1 MRPQLKWLRAK
12 CQALAIALFRWYH
25 HAAVR
30 FTNHSSLVT
39 HMTHQPLI
47 LITNDDGIASKGLR
61 GAAEACEPLGE
72 VLICAPAMQQ
82 SGTGRSMP
90 PTSEGRI
97 FPQDFLINGRTLTG
111 YAVEG
116 TPAQVVQHGMFEIA
130 ARPVDLVVSGINYGE
145 NLGEGVTV
153 SGTIGAV
160 LESASFKV
168 PSLAISLE
176 TSKEYHYS
184 LSDEID
190 FSSAAH
196 FLRLFVRR
204 TLEQGLPPH
213 TGILKIEIPSSAT
226 PQTEWR
232 WTRLSQVR
240 YFLPVKPHRR
250 KPDDPGPLGYE
261 AITSFDHVE
270 RDSDVWAV
278 RVDHVVSV
286 TPLSLDFTAP
296 IDLMTLPK

>member
-1 MRPQLKWLRAK
+1 
-12 CQALAIALFRWYH
+12 
-25 HAAVR
+25 
-30 FTNHSSLVT
+30 
-39 HMTHQPLI
+39 MTHQPLI
-47 LITNDDGIASKGLR
+47 LITNDDGIASKGILA
-61 GAAEACEPLGE
+61 AAEACAPLGE
-72 VLICAPAMQQ
+72 VLICAPLNQQ

-97 FPQDFLINGRTLTG
+97 FPRELIVAGRKMVG
-111 YAVEG
+111 YAIEG

-130 ARPVDLVVSGINYGE
+130 ERAVDLVVSGINYGE

-153 SGTIGAV
+153 SGTIGAA

-168 PSLAISLE
+168 PSIAISVE
-176 TSKEYHYS
+176 TAKEYHYS

-196 FLRLFVRR
+196 FLRFFAQR
-204 TLEQGLPPH
+204 TLERGLPPQ
-213 TGILKIEIPSSAT
+213 TGILKIEVPSTAT

-240 YFLPVKPHRR
+240 YFLPVRPHRR
-250 KPDDPGPLGYE
+250 RPDDPGPMGYE
-261 AITSFDHVE
+261 AIASFDHVE

-278 RVDHVVSV
+278 RVDRVVAV
-286 TPLSLDFTAP
+286 TPLTTDFTAP
-296 IDLMTLPK
+296 IDLTALPK

>member
-1 MRPQLKWLRAK
+1 
-12 CQALAIALFRWYH
+12 
-25 HAAVR
+25 
-30 FTNHSSLVT
+30 
-39 HMTHQPLI
+39 MTHSPLI
-47 LITNDDGIASKGLR
+47 LITNDDGIASKGIL
-61 GAAEACEPLGE
+61 AAAAACAPLGE
-72 VLICAPAMQQ
+72 VLICAPLHQQ

-97 FPQDFLINGRTLTG
+97 FPRALSAAGRAHAA

-130 ARPVDLVVSGINYGE
+130 GRPVDLVVSGINYGE
-145 NLGEGVTV
+145 NLGESVTV
-153 SGTIGAV
+153 SGTIGAA

-168 PSLAISLE
+168 PSIAISLE
-176 TSKEYHYS
+176 TSKEHHYS

-190 FSSAAH
+190 FSTAAH
-196 FLRLFVRR
+196 FLRFFARR
-204 TLEQGLPPH
+204 VLEQGLPPY
-213 TGILKIEIPSSAT
+213 TGLLKIEIPSTAT

-250 KPDDPGPLGYE
+250 RPDDPGPMGYE
-261 AITSFDHVE
+261 ALASFENVE

-278 RVDHVVSV
+278 RIDRVVAV
-286 TPLSLDFTAP
+286 TPLTTDFTAP
-296 IDLMTLPK
+296 IDLAALPK

>member
-1 MRPQLKWLRAK
+1 MIHK
-12 CQALAIALFRWYH
+12 
-25 HAAVR
+25 
-30 FTNHSSLVT
+30 
-39 HMTHQPLI
+39 PLI
-47 LITNDDGIASKGLR
+47 LVTNDDGIASKGLR

-72 VLICAPAMQQ
+72 VLICAPTMQQ

-130 ARPVDLVVSGINYGE
+130 ERPVDLVVSGINYGE

-196 FLRLFVRR
+196 FLRHFVRR

-226 PQTEWR
+226 PQTGWR

-250 KPDDPGPLGYE
+250 RPDDPGPMGYE
-261 AITSFDHVE
+261 AITSFEHVE

-278 RVDHVVSV
+278 RIDRVVAV
-286 TPLSLDFTAP
+286 TPLTTDFTAP
-296 IDLMTLPK
+296 VDLAALPR

>member
-1 MRPQLKWLRAK
+1 
-12 CQALAIALFRWYH
+12 
-25 HAAVR
+25 
-30 FTNHSSLVT
+30 
-39 HMTHQPLI
+39 MTHRPLI

-61 GAAEACEPLGE
+61 AAAEACDPLGE
-72 VLICAPAMQQ
+72 VLICAPTIQQ

-97 FPQDFLINGRTLTG
+97 FGRDLTINGRPITG

-116 TPAQVVQHGMFEIA
+116 TPAQVVQHGLFEIA
-130 ARPVDLVVSGINYGE
+130 DRPVDLVVSGINYGE

-153 SGTIGAV
+153 SGTVGAV

-176 TSKEYHYS
+176 TAKEHHYS

-196 FLRLFVRR
+196 FLRLFARR

-213 TGILKIEIPSSAT
+213 TGILKIEIPGTAT
-226 PQTEWR
+226 PQTDWR

-240 YFLPVKPHRR
+240 YFLPVRPHRR
-250 KPDDPGPLGYE
+250 RPDDPGPLGYE

-296 IDLMTLPK
+296 IDLTALPK

>member
-1 MRPQLKWLRAK
+1 MS
-12 CQALAIALFRWYH
+12 IACEGL
-25 HAAVR
+25 V
-30 FTNHSSLVT
+30 SLVLSLA
-39 HMTHQPLI
+39 MTKPLI
-47 LITNDDGIASKGLR
+47 LITNVDGIASIGLR
-61 GAAEACEPLGE
+61 AAAEACDPLGE
-72 VLICAPAMQQ
+72 VLICAPTVQQ

-97 FPQDFLINGRTLTG
+97 FPQDVAINGRTITG

-116 TPAQVVQHGMFEIA
+116 TPAQVVQHGLFEIA
-130 ARPVDLVVSGINYGE
+130 ERPVDLVVSGINYGE

-153 SGTIGAV
+153 SGTIGAA

-168 PSLAISLE
+168 PSIAISLE
-176 TSKEYHYS
+176 TSKEHHYS

-190 FSSAAH
+190 FSVAAH
-196 FLRLFVRR
+196 FLRFFVRR
-204 TLEQGLPPH
+204 ALEQGLPPH
-213 TGILKIEIPSSAT
+213 TGILKIEIPSTAT

-250 KPDDPGPLGYE
+250 RPDDPGAMGYE

-278 RVDHVVSV
+278 RIDRVVAV
-286 TPLSLDFTAP
+286 TPLTTDFTAP
-296 IDLMTLPK
+296 IDLAALPR

>member
-1 MRPQLKWLRAK
+1 
-12 CQALAIALFRWYH
+12 
-25 HAAVR
+25 
-30 FTNHSSLVT
+30 
-39 HMTHQPLI
+39 MTHQPLI

-61 GAAEACEPLGE
+61 CAAEACEPLGE
-72 VLICAPAMQQ
+72 VLICAPTVQQ

-90 PTSEGRI
+90 ATSEGRI
-97 FPQDFLINGRTLTG
+97 FSQDVLINGHTITG

-116 TPAQVVQHGMFEIA
+116 TPAQVVQHGLFEIA
-130 ARPVDLVVSGINYGE
+130 ERPVNLVVSGINYGE

-153 SGTIGAV
+153 SGTIGAT

-168 PSLAISLE
+168 PSIAISLE
-176 TSKEYHYS
+176 TRKEYHYS

-190 FSSAAH
+190 FSVAAY
-196 FLRLFVRR
+196 FLRVFARR
-204 TLEQGLPPH
+204 VLEQGLPPQ
-213 TGILKIEIPSSAT
+213 TGILKIEVPSTAT

-250 KPDDPGPLGYE
+250 RPTDPGPLGYE

-278 RVDHVVSV
+278 RIDRVVAV
-286 TPLSLDFTAP
+286 TPLTTDFTAP
-296 IDLMTLPK
+296 IDLAALPK

>member
-1 MRPQLKWLRAK
+1 MSSA
-12 CQALAIALFRWYH
+12 CDSLASL
-25 HAAVR
+25 VLSPR
-30 FTNHSSLVT
+30 FTFHSHLHHTAFGAVQVSLN
-39 HMTHQPLI
+39 MIHQPLI

-61 GAAEACEPLGE
+61 SAAEACDLLGE
-72 VLICAPAMQQ
+72 VLICAPTVQQ

-90 PTSEGRI
+90 PTSDGRI
-97 FPQDFLINGRTLTG
+97 FPQDIIVNGRAITG
-111 YAVEG
+111 YAIEG

-130 ARPVDLVVSGINYGE
+130 ERTVDLVVSGINYGE

-153 SGTIGAV
+153 SGTIGAA

-176 TSKEYHYS
+176 TSKEHHYS

-190 FSSAAH
+190 FSVAAH
-196 FLRLFVRR
+196 FLSFFARR

-213 TGILKIEIPSSAT
+213 TGILKIEIPSTAT
-226 PQTEWR
+226 IQTDWR

-240 YFLPVKPHRR
+240 YFLPVKPQRR
-250 KPDDPGPLGYE
+250 RPADPGPMGYE
-261 AITSFDHVE
+261 AITSFEHVE

-278 RVDHVVSV
+278 RIDRVVAV
-286 TPLSLDFTAP
+286 TPLTTDFTAP
-296 IDLMTLPK
+296 IDLAALPR